1 MSQITQEQ
9 KDIQEIKGDIQ
20 SIRQHLAN
28 IKLDKSIEEGY
39 RLELN
44 RKMDLIVNSLV
55 DNDFNGKNG
64 IISKVRNIEVMVLS
78 HDLYWKVLITV
89 ILAGGVLA
97 GAIKYLVKI

>member
-64 IISKVRNIEVMVLS
+64 IISKVRNIEIMVLS

>member
-28 IKLDKSIEEGY
+28 IKLDKSIEESY

>member
-1 MSQITQEQ
+1 VSQTTQEQ

-64 IISKVRNIEVMVLS
+64 IISKVRNIEIMVLS